1 MEKAN
6 SITKKDLMKLFKIE
20 EIENYDERQ
29 HFKHD
34 VYKLNFFDT
43 PKNKNI
49 SLNEF
54 LKVIKHDL
62 EQIAT
67 FELADVIAFARG
79 IYHHHSVLVGMM
91 YIFFNLSS

>member
-1 MEKAN
+1 MAKAS
-6 SITKKDLMKLFKIE
+6 SITKNDLMRLFKIE
-20 EIENYDERQ
+20 EIENYEERQ
-29 HFKHD
+29 RFFKHD
-34 VYKLNFFDT
+34 VYKLNLFDT

-49 SLNEF
+49 TLSEF

-79 IYHHHSVLVGMM
+79 IYHHHSVLVGMI
-91 YIFFNLSS
+91 YIFLI